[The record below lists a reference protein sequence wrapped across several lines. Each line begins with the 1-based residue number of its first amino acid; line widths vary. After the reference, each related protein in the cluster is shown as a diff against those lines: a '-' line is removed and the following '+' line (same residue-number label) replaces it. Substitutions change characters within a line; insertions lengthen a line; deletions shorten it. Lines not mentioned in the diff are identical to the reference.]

1 LVALEP
7 QAHSAVQQR
16 LKGQRLN
23 TGLPVVLVLAAGQG
37 KRFAGR
43 GHKLEQPL
51 GTSTVLGRTLAT
63 AIASR
68 LRVVVVCSES
78 LAPSVRRSVAARD
91 VVVLPAVAAAAG
103 MGSSIAAGVSA
114 AADAPGW
121 LILPGDMPL
130 LKVSTL
136 RSVAAQLVNDPVVFA
151 QHRGQRGHPVGFSSE
166 LYSELIAL
174 QGDEGAR
181 RLLAR
186 YAAQPVVVDDPGVLV
201 DVDTE
206 DDLARAQA
214 SDSGPGELR

>member
-1 LVALEP
+1 MP
-7 QAHSAVQQR
+7 AV
-16 LKGQRLN
+16 
-23 TGLPVVLVLAAGQG
+23 VVLAAGQG
-37 KRFAGR
+37 RRFAGQ

-78 LAPSVRRSVAARD
+78 FAPVVRRSIAARD
-91 VVVLPAVAAAAG
+91 VVVLSAAAAAQG
-103 MGSSIAAGVSA
+103 MGRSIAAGVSA

-121 LILPGDMPL
+121 LILPADMPL
-130 LKVSTL
+130 LKVETL
-136 RSVAAQLVNDPVVFA
+136 RSVAAQLQHDPVVFA

-174 QGDEGAR
+174 DGDEGAR

-186 YAAQPVVVDDPGVLV
+186 YAAQPVVVDDPGVLL
-201 DVDTE
+201 DVDTA

-214 SDSGPGELR
+214 RDSQPGELR

>member
-1 LVALEP
+1 MGA
-7 QAHSAVQQR
+7 
-16 LKGQRLN
+16 
-23 TGLPVVLVLAAGQG
+23 
-37 KRFAGR
+37 
-43 GHKLEQPL
+43 
-51 GTSTVLGRTLAT
+51 STVLGRTLAT

-91 VVVLPAVAAAAG
+91 VVVLPAAAAAAG
-103 MGSSIAAGVSA
+103 MGSSIAAGVGA

-136 RSVAAQLVNDPVVFA
+136 RSVAAQLAHDPVVFA
-151 QHRGQRGHPVGFSSE
+151 QHRGQRGHPVGFSAE